1 MRVKGKR
8 SEAAARLSELTGEKA
23 IYTRLPRCAYEVGA
37 FTIEK
42 DGTLSVR
49 EGADLSLLQTLVEE
63 GVLEGFEERVFE
75 TPKAFGTARHETAQ
89 PEKSHDASISLPM
102 AGHTV
107 ISLRNLIHMIYARGK
122 LLSKATGGE
131 FFCTDELAERLNG
144 CEDIEDVIAVSKEGL
159 KGLRFTEDRIIFT
172 GFPLTDDTDLLK
184 VFTQLSERV
193 NEKAKERK
201 HVIVR
206 KVDESNERYIF
217 RSWLIAIG
225 MKGPEFK
232 AARKRLLSPL
242 SGHSAFRDEAMKIR
256 WKEKQAAKRT
266 LS

>member
-23 IYTRLPRCAYEVGA
+23 FYTKLPRCAYEVGA

-42 DGTLSVR
+42 DGTLLAR
-49 EGADLSLLQTLVEE
+49 EDADLSFLRVLSDEGLLS
-63 GVLEGFEERVFE
+63 GFEEKIPE
-75 TPKAFGTARHETAQ
+75 THEAPETAQ
-89 PEKSHDASISLPM
+89 PEKSHEAFISLPM
-102 AGHTV
+102 IGHTAR
-107 ISLRNLIHMIYARGK
+107 SLRNLMHMIYARGK

-131 FFCTDELAERLNG
+131 FFCTDELLERLKE
-144 CEDIEDVIAVSKEGL
+144 CVDIEDIIAVSKEGL
-159 KGLRFTEDRIIFT
+159 KGLKFTEDRIVFT
-172 GFPLTDDTDLLK
+172 GFPPTDDTDLLK

-206 KVDESNERYIF
+206 KVDETNERYIF
-217 RSWLIAIG
+217 RSWLMAID

-232 AARKRLLSPL
+232 AARKMLLSPL

-256 WKEKQAAKRT
+256 WKEKQAARGAHNPPH
-266 LS
+266 